1 MKKWFVF
8 YTKSRQ
14 EKKVR
19 DLLEKS
25 GFEVFLPLHKVVRQW
40 SDRKKKVEMPLFNS
54 YIFVNEED
62 HNIPS
67 ILKVPGIAWN
77 IRSNG
82 KPAILRQEEL
92 DLIKRFISSGL
103 FLETSTLER
112 EQFKSGDRARI
123 IDGPLAGVTGI
134 ITGSSG
140 DEKLNVVIEG
150 IGQAIRVQIPAIL
163 LKKFV

>member
-1 MKKWFVF
+1 M
-8 YTKSRQ
+8 
-14 EKKVR
+14 R

-25 GFEVFLPLHKVVRQW
+25 GFEVFLPLHKVIRQW

-134 ITGSSG
+134 ITGSSD

-150 IGQAIRVQIPAIL
+150 IGQVIRVQIPAIL